1 VTVCHGIDGTVV
13 DKNDE
18 FLDEIYPIDASQLDD
33 GDTETFDEIS
43 ENDISKSDKHLFVGG
58 ATLKVSNKNVNGKQ
72 SELAQVDNPY
82 YNEEMVKYFDSTL
95 AGKLPIW
102 CGSLIHCKECQTH
115 ASNNSSEGIIKWY
128 KSDPEFQLHRSD
140 LALYL
145 HYAWNKHL
153 ERDRVFGLN
162 VDGLK
167 SAVDRYNNRANK
179 FNCSQDAMEVE
190 AENSEESRW
199 GKARWDTE
207 GPQR

>member
-43 ENDISKSDKHLFVGG
+43 ENDISKSDKSLFVGG

-82 YNEEMVKYFDSTL
+82 YNEEMVKYFDSMW

-102 CGSLIHCKECQTH
+102 CGSLIHCKECQT
-115 ASNNSSEGIIKWY
+115 
-128 KSDPEFQLHRSD
+128 
-140 LALYL
+140 
-145 HYAWNKHL
+145 
-153 ERDRVFGLN
+153 
-162 VDGLK
+162 
-167 SAVDRYNNRANK
+167 
-179 FNCSQDAMEVE
+179 
-190 AENSEESRW
+190 SRF
-199 GKARWDTE
+199 K
-207 GPQR
+207 